1 MADPTTRNGPGHHLK
16 EVRVRTNVRDTSLE
30 AYEDIRPKPRNNQ
43 TIVYSLLA
51 QKGPL
56 TDREIAVT
64 LGWEINCVTGRRNEL
79 VQTGGIVDRGKRE
92 CTITRRKVHTWGLR
106 SPEEQATARATV
118 PVLPPEST
126 PTVLV
131 LAPDAQPERSTEA
144 PESAKAPED
153 IASVSGGNLP
163 PDGQPTTAPGTTPRA
178 KPAEACVPRP
188 LHQLA
193 LC

>member
-64 LGWEINCVTGRRNEL
+64 LGWEINCVTGRRNDL

-92 CTITRRKVHTWGLR
+92 CTIQEGRNGCECRRFAQVAWVMR
-106 SPEEQATARATV
+106 SRTG
-118 PVLPPEST
+118 S
-126 PTVLV
+126 PTV
-131 LAPDAQPERSTEA
+131 E
-144 PESAKAPED
+144 
-153 IASVSGGNLP
+153 IAS
-163 PDGQPTTAPGTTPRA
+163 
-178 KPAEACVPRP
+178 
-188 LHQLA
+188 
-193 LC
+193 